1 MASLWL
7 CGQAANAVEL
17 ADRFD
22 AVFLLDV
29 DQQTMAGRIQRP
41 ERGNDFGRVGASL
54 DAALSGYGPFVAAWR
69 RIGAHTVDATR
80 DVATVAEDL
89 LATAAMAVPRHR

>member
-7 CGQAANAVEL
+7 CGQAANAIDL

-22 AVFLLDV
+22 VVFLLDL
-29 DQQTMAGRIQRP
+29 DEQTTAGRMQRP

-54 DAALSGYGPFVAAWR
+54 DAALSAHGPFMVAWR
-69 RIGAHTVDATR
+69 RTGALSIDATR

-89 LATAAMAVPRHR
+89 LASAALAVLRHR